1 MFTTAEDFQTA
12 PYRIPNLDVDQNF
25 ADFINQEEGERLKK
39 LLGRTLYNAF
49 IDACFTLADGVY
61 TAKDDGDIAQ
71 RWKDLRDG
79 VEYTYGGYT
88 YYWEGMVKMLRPYIY
103 STWIRH
109 DTEKYNGSG
118 GVNVPASENSTV
130 SAPAGLIVRS
140 FNEFAHLCGNQ
151 CRQEDTLYGYLFN
164 SGETFADDIGDDYS
178 DIQVYMS
185 CKFQDPGNMNIFNI

>member
-1 MFTTAEDFQTA
+1 MFTTAEDFQIA
-12 PYRIPNLDVDQNF
+12 PYRLPNLDADQNF
-25 ADFINQEEGERLKK
+25 AGFINQEEAERLKK

-49 IDACFTLADGVY
+49 IEGLYSDVENLTQRDEN
-61 TAKDDGDIAQ
+61 DIAQ

-88 YYWEGMVKMLRPYIY
+88 YYWEGMNKMLKPYIY
-103 STWIRH
+103 SKWITH

-118 GVNVPASENSTV
+118 GVNTAASENATV
-130 SAPAGLIVRS
+130 SGPAGLIVRA
-140 FNEFAHLCGNQ
+140 FNEFAHLCGNE

-164 SGETFADDIGDDYS
+164 SGETFVNDIGDDYTS
-178 DIQVYMS
+178 IQVYMS